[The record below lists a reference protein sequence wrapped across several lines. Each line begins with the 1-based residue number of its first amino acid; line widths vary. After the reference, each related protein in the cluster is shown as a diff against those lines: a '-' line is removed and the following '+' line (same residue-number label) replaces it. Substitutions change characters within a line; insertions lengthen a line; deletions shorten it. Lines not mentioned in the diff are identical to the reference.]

1 MQVFQDFQVSQVP
14 RVTQDLKEKKVKYIS
29 LRGKWVPQGTRG
41 SEANLGERA
50 WMEFLELRE

>member
-1 MQVFQDFQVSQVP
+1 MP
-14 RVTQDLKEKKVKYIS
+14 RVTEDLKEKKGKHFS

-41 SEANLGERA
+41 SEVSLGETA